1 MKQNKVKKIL
11 VLIFILTLVLSSTVT
26 AFATSEISFIT
37 NGAAKKYAAGS
48 VLRVL
53 GKVVDNN
60 LAISKSNVEIDIKDQ
75 DGKVVYYGNV
85 TTDSNGYFKTTF
97 TVPSGVSGNMNITMK
112 AAGNSINVTDYAVL
126 AAKEDLVMQGSV
138 PEVGLTESE
147 NKTIS
152 TSTSQIGLV
161 FSGNV
166 NYFNNKDSYKNGL
179 PASLGTNDWNRD
191 CITLYEK
198 GTDGKYV
205 EVSSHINLVGSD
217 SQGDAIVSG
226 ITYFPGVADAD
237 KKQERKDVLYL
248 APDNGLKE
256 NTFYKI
262 IVDRDLCQN
271 SSARMISDKTVYFKT
286 SANSTGGIGG
296 STSGSGGATTVEKNT
311 VIASTPSFKGSTA
324 TVTATDT
331 QVNDAI
337 ARFNKNEK
345 NVITFQVSDTDLKK
359 ASGEISAL
367 ELKISE
373 TQKDKMKQAQS
384 NVAYETPMG
393 SITLPLE
400 VISQANGEMQLA
412 ITKVEGDTYKVT
424 LSDGKGNVSNLNGRV
439 KLKFEVTDSTNNLL
453 SHNGVIMKNA
463 FVKDNKAYG
472 ITQSF
477 STFKLEK
484 KLVTFTDIQ
493 NHWAKSNI
501 EFLASREIV
510 NGVKEDVF
518 APNSNITRAEFVKML
533 VNSLDGLN
541 ITSSKTQS
549 FGDVKDGAWYAS
561 YINWAAEKG
570 IVSGMGNGTFGAN
583 EAISRQDM
591 AVIIGRFAKEMEINL
606 NAQTNKVTFADDAK
620 ISGYAKDSVYTMQ
633 QAGIINGVGGNNF
646 NAQGKATR
654 AEVAKMINLVIEKLV
669 TQ

>member
-60 LAISKSNVEIDIKDQ
+60 LAISKTNVEIDIKAAGD
-75 DGKVVYYGNV
+75 KVVYYGNV

-97 TVPSGVSGNMNITMK
+97 TVPSGVRGNMNITMK

-147 NKTIS
+147 SKTIS

-179 PASLGTNDWNRD
+179 PESLGTNDWNRD
-191 CITLYEK
+191 CMTLYEK
-198 GTDGKYV
+198 AVNGKYV
-205 EVSSHINLVGSD
+205 EISSHVNLVSSD

-226 ITYFPGVADAD
+226 ITYFSGVADAD
-237 KKQERKDVLYL
+237 KKQERKDVLYI
-248 APDNGLKE
+248 APDNALKE
-256 NTFYKI
+256 NTSYKI
-262 IVDRDLCQN
+262 VVDKDLCQN
-271 SSARMISDKTVYFKT
+271 SSARMVSDKTVYFKT
-286 SANSTGGIGG
+286 SGSSTN
-296 STSGSGGATTVEKNT
+296 GSGGGTTSGTTTAEKNT
-311 VIASTPSFKGSTA
+311 VIASAPTFKGSTA

-337 ARFNKNEK
+337 TRLNKNEK

-359 ASGEISAL
+359 ATGEISAL

-373 TQKDKMKQAQS
+373 AQRDKMKQAQS
-384 NVAYETPMG
+384 NVAYETPIG
-393 SITLPLE
+393 SVTLPLE
-400 VISQANGEMQLA
+400 VISQANGDIQLA

-424 LSDGKGNVSNLNGRV
+424 LSDSKGNVSNLNGRV
-439 KLKFEVTDSTNNLL
+439 KLKFEVTDHTNNLL

-510 NGVKEDVF
+510 NGVRQDVF

-541 ITSSKTQS
+541 ITSSKTES
-549 FGDVKDGAWYAS
+549 FTDVKDGEWYAS

-570 IVSGMGNGTFGAN
+570 IVSGMGNGTFGSN

-591 AVIIGRFAKEMEINL
+591 AVIIGRFAKEMAINL
-606 NAQTNKVTFADDAK
+606 NAETNKVTFADDAK

-633 QAGIINGVGGNNF
+633 QAGIINGIGGNNF